1 MPDGTQQDERA
12 PPALQEGWFRVDE
25 LRLEDR
31 VAMSAGLASQLTF
44 YDLQQR
50 PAGTWGEMFADDEAL
65 VLARI
70 MSIDRAALQARFL
83 RHFDAAPL
91 QHLATQVVQLA
102 GWMDLWFKTL
112 KMGTGTA
119 SRALQE
125 RLDLLMGRRL
135 GEDMAWIF
143 EHFGSQSQDPALA
156 QLLNRTKQRLD
167 PAWIAP
173 RRVHAVAPERPPRE
187 LLRSAFFAF
196 LHAIERLQELAR
208 EQLPQSL
215 QSQTHEPAAGLF
227 LTFLQ
232 LFETAQNHLNRFTS
246 RHVDFYYD
254 ECLRLQPRPAEADVA
269 HLVCSRIAIQDPTQ
283 DSAATR
289 DVVIPRGTRFMAG
302 KDAAGDPVEFEAE
315 DRLLV
320 TDAQVVDLRTLR
332 LERDTL
338 ISPEREFDYVTRAK
352 SRQLPAGTGNVEAKG
367 SATAQAWPLFGGTD
381 FLQGTQLSE
390 DARIGLA
397 IASPLLWLKEGER
410 EIRIDLRFEH
420 AEDADPDVLLILKRM
435 ALDPTPALAA
445 AVFKRYL
452 VLDPRLL
459 ADDERSDPAALD
471 RLVQGLV
478 QGLEQG
484 FPLTPDASK
493 DGNTT
498 PPPPPLAARCYRHF
512 IYHLVLQAPTRE
524 LFYTRL
530 GRLFDRWLLSGRD
543 WLTPADVE
551 PIKHAARALLGP
563 EDDHPVQAGDPLCL
577 MRGTEPPEHDLVF
590 DQVFN
595 GVFAVALSVP
605 GGWYEADGAFVV
617 PAPAEPGATGMAAA
631 GGVQLV
637 IRLQP
642 EDPPVVACH
651 PPDHGPQWPQG
662 LPLLRLQ
669 LKAQARLYPYS
680 LLSDVL
686 LSEVTVAVQVRGVR
700 ELALHNQLG
709 RLDASKPFNPFG
721 PLPTPTSY
729 LVFGSPEA
737 ARKNLTA
744 LQLQIEWGGLP
755 PGAGGFGDYY
765 QGYDPVDNRSFTA
778 STAILRD
785 GQWQAAGAAAG
796 QPLFA
801 DAATS
806 GELSP
811 CSRIDVDAAALAK
824 HLRVVEGGLQDAAA
838 AAALPPLD
846 WGPAARNGFFKLQLS
861 GPPMAFGHQAY
872 PTLLTR
878 VVSENARRP
887 KNPLPIPNPPYTPV
901 MERLTLDYTAQRSLH
916 LNQIA
921 PREPGAQ
928 AGTGPSPD
936 GDRLLHLHPFG
947 VQEVYPRHA
956 GTAPTVLP
964 LYPQD
969 GHLFI
974 GLSASALQG
983 PLTLLFHLRD
993 ESAGTTLPHPPVT
1006 RWSYLE
1012 GDRWHPIAPER
1023 VLSDT
1028 TGGFLTS
1035 GIVTLD
1041 VPGDIALGNTVLPGD
1056 LYWLC
1061 VATDEGFSGFAGLY
1075 GVKAQ
1080 ALRVRRVL
1088 DADEGAAT
1096 TDAAHDTNPDTSPT
1110 LLPAGTIKAPVQS
1123 IPGLAS
1129 VRQVGPSWG
1138 LRRREDRAQARTR
1151 IGERL
1156 RHKQR
1161 ASTPWD
1167 YERLVL
1173 ERFAGVYKVKC
1184 FTAAEL
1190 GEHGALCAP
1199 GQVRVVVVPAVRRN
1213 EPQDSTLGPRMNA
1226 IDLQRI
1232 AEFLRG
1238 LASPFARIEVRNAAY
1253 ERVQVRC
1260 TVKLARGVAVGRTV
1274 RQLNQAI
1281 VEYLSPWHDIG
1292 YQARF
1297 DWVVRSED
1305 IETRLR
1311 EIDGVEFVTRL
1322 SLLHIA
1328 ADEQGVYTLGDT
1340 ARMATA
1346 KAIDADTVPGTRLRP
1361 KWAWS
1366 LALPMRQHLI
1376 ATAEHYGD
1384 PRPEPTG
1391 ISRLA
1396 IGSTFIVGGAGANG
1410 SAP

>member
-12 PPALQEGWFRVDE
+12 PPALQEGWFHVDE

-44 YDLQQR
+44 YDLQHR

-70 MSIDRAALQARFL
+70 MSVDRAALQARFL

-91 QHLATQVVQLA
+91 EHLATQVVTLA
-102 GWMDLWFKTL
+102 GWIDLWFKTL
-112 KMGTGTA
+112 KGGTGHA
-119 SRALQE
+119 ARALQE

-143 EHFGSQSQDPALA
+143 EHFGSGPSGNPSGSPLA
-156 QLLNRTKQRLD
+156 QLLDRTRQRLD
-167 PAWIAP
+167 PAWLAP
-173 RRVHAVAPERPPRE
+173 RRVHAVTPDRPPRE

-208 EQLPQSL
+208 EQLPHSL
-215 QSQTHEPAAGLF
+215 QSQAHEPAAGLF

-232 LFETAQNHLNRFTS
+232 LFEGAQKHLNRFTN

-269 HLVCSRIAIQDPTQ
+269 HLVCARDAAQDRTQ
-283 DSAATR
+283 PDRGAAR
-289 DVVIPRGTRFMAG
+289 DVIVPRGTRFMAG

-352 SRQLPAGTGNVEAKG
+352 ARQLPAGTGNVEAKG
-367 SATAQAWPLFGGTD
+367 AATAQAWPLFGGTD
-381 FLQGTQLSE
+381 FSQGTLRSE
-390 DARIGLA
+390 DARMGLA

-420 AEDADPDVLLILKRM
+420 AEDVDPDLVLLIKRM
-435 ALDPTPALAA
+435 THGPTPALTA
-445 AVFKRYL
+445 AVFRRYL

-459 ADDERSDPAALD
+459 AEAERNDPAALD
-471 RLVQGLV
+471 RLVQGLA
-478 QGLEQG
+478 QG
-484 FPLTPDASK
+484 FTLTPDEPGDK
-493 DGNTT
+493 T
-498 PPPPPLAARCYRHF
+498 PSPPLADRCYRFF
-512 IYHLVLQAPTRE
+512 IHQLVLLAPTRA

-543 WLTPADVE
+543 WLTLAEVE
-551 PIKHAARALLGP
+551 PIKRAAHVLLGA
-563 EDDHPVQAGDPLCL
+563 EDTHPADASDPLCL
-577 MRGTEPPEHDLVF
+577 MRGAHPPEHDLVF
-590 DQVFN
+590 DQIFN

-617 PAPAEPGATGMAAA
+617 PVPAEPGAPGGATAA

-637 IRLQP
+637 IRLLP

-651 PPDHGPQWPQG
+651 PPDHGPQWPEG

-680 LLSDVL
+680 LLADVR
-686 LSEVTVAVQVRGVR
+686 LSEVNVAVQVRGVR

-721 PLPTPTSY
+721 PLPTPSSY

-737 ARKNLTA
+737 ARKNLTS

-755 PGAGGFGDYY
+755 PGAGGFSGYY
-765 QGYDPVDNRSFTA
+765 QGYDEVDNRSFTA
-778 STAILRD
+778 TAAILRD
-785 GQWQAAGAAAG
+785 GQWQAAGTPTG

-801 DAATS
+801 DADAS

-811 CSRIDVDAAALAK
+811 CSRFDVDAAALAK
-824 HLRVVEGGLQDAAA
+824 HFRVVEGGLQDAAA
-838 AAALPPLD
+838 AATLPELA
-846 WGPAARNGFFKLQLS
+846 WGPGARNGFFKLQLS

-878 VVSENARRP
+878 VVSDNARRP
-887 KNPLPIPNPPYTPV
+887 KDPLPIPNPPYTPV

-916 LNQIA
+916 LGQIVQ
-921 PREPGAQ
+921 REPGAQ
-928 AGTGPSPD
+928 AGAGPSPD

-964 LYPQD
+964 LYPHD

-974 GLSASALQG
+974 GLSASTLQG

-993 ESAGTTLPHPPVT
+993 ESAGAALPHPPVT
-1006 RWSYLE
+1006 RWSYLA
-1012 GDRWHPIAPER
+1012 GDRWCPLAPER

-1041 VPGDIALGNTVLPGD
+1041 VPGDIARGNTVLPGE

-1088 DADEGAAT
+1088 DADMAAAT
-1096 TDAAHDTNPDTSPT
+1096 TEASIS

-1123 IPGLAS
+1123 IPGLAG

-1184 FTAAEL
+1184 FTPAEL
-1190 GEHGALCAP
+1190 GPEGAP

-1232 AEFLRG
+1232 TEFLRG

-1274 RQLNQAI
+1274 RLLNTAI

-1311 EIDGVEFVTRL
+1311 EIEGVEFVTRL

-1328 ADEQGVYTLGDT
+1328 ADEHGVYTLGDT

-1391 ISRLA
+1391 IARLA
-1396 IGSTFIVGGAGANG
+1396 IGSTFIVGGAGIERANG
-1410 SAP
+1410 GMAGGAP

>member
-31 VAMSAGLASQLTF
+31 VAMSAGLASQLNF
-44 YDLQQR
+44 FDLQHR

-91 QHLATQVVQLA
+91 EHLATQVVTLA

-143 EHFGSQSQDPALA
+143 EHFSRDATDPGLA

-167 PAWIAP
+167 PAWITP
-173 RRVHAVAPERPPRE
+173 RRVHAVTPDRPPRE

-196 LHAIERLQELAR
+196 LHAIERLQDLAR

-215 QSQTHEPAAGLF
+215 QSQAHEPAAGLF

-232 LFETAQNHLNRFTS
+232 LFEAAQKHLNRFTS

-254 ECLRLQPRPAEADVA
+254 DCLRLQPRPAQADVA
-269 HLVCSRIAIQDPTQ
+269 HLVCSREATQ
-283 DSAATR
+283 GAAQAR
-289 DVVIPRGTRFMAG
+289 EVVVPRGTRFVAG
-302 KDAAGDPVEFEAE
+302 KDAAGNPVEFEAE

-320 TDAQVVDLRTLR
+320 TDAQVMDLRTLR
-332 LERDTL
+332 LERDRL
-338 ISPEREFDYVTRAK
+338 ISPEREFNYVTRAK
-352 SRQLPAGTGNVEAKG
+352 SRQLPPCTGNMEAKDP
-367 SATAQAWPLFGGTD
+367 ATTVAWPLFGGTD
-381 FLQGTQLSE
+381 FSQGALASE

-420 AEDADPDVLLILKRM
+420 AEDTDPDVLLLLKRL
-435 ALDPTPALAA
+435 ALGPTPALVA

-452 VLDPRLL
+452 VLDPRLVAEDL
-459 ADDERSDPAALD
+459 RNDPAALD
-471 RLVQGLV
+471 RLAQDLA
-478 QGLEQG
+478 QG
-484 FPLTPDASK
+484 FDLA
-493 DGNTT
+493 
-498 PPPPPLAARCYRHF
+498 PPAPPEGAPPAPPLAARCYRHF
-512 IYHLVLQAPTRE
+512 IHQLVLQAPSRD

-543 WLTPADVE
+543 WLTPDQVA
-551 PIKHAARALLGP
+551 PLKRAARELLGD
-563 EDDHPVQAGDPLCL
+563 DDHHPLDPGDPLCL
-577 MRGTEPPEHDLVF
+577 MRGPFEPEHDLVF

-605 GGWYEADGAFVV
+605 GGWHEVDGAFVV
-617 PAPAEPGATGMAAA
+617 PAAPEPGTPGLAGTASAA

-637 IRLQP
+637 LRLLT

-651 PPDHGPQWPQG
+651 APDHGAMWPEG

-669 LKAQARLYPYS
+669 LKSQARLYPYS

-700 ELALHNQLG
+700 DLALHNQLG
-709 RLDASKPFNPFG
+709 RLDATKPFNPFG
-721 PLPTPTSY
+721 PLPTTSSY

-755 PGAGGFGDYY
+755 PGPGGFGEYY

-778 STAILRD
+778 NAAILRD
-785 GQWQAAGAAAG
+785 GQWQVAHASTGTPID

-801 DAATS
+801 QAAGS

-811 CSRIDVDAAALAK
+811 CSRFEVDPAALAK
-824 HLRVVEGGLQDAAA
+824 HFRVVEGGLQDAAA
-838 AAALPPLD
+838 EASLPPLD
-846 WGPAARNGFFKLQLS
+846 WGPATRNGFFRLQLS

-887 KNPLPIPNPPYTPV
+887 KHPLPIPNPPYTPV
-901 MERLTLDYTAQRSLH
+901 MERLTLDYEARRSLH
-916 LNQIA
+916 LGQVA
-921 PREPGAQ
+921 PRDT
-928 AGTGPSPD
+928 TGPGLD

-974 GLSASALQG
+974 GLAATAVQG

-993 ESAGTTLPHPPVT
+993 ESAGTALPHPPVT
-1006 RWSYLE
+1006 RWSYLA

-1041 VPGDIALGNTVLPGD
+1041 VPGDIATGNTVLPGD

-1061 VATDEGFSGFAGLY
+1061 VATDEGFGGFAGLY

-1088 DADEGAAT
+1088 GAGTADGE
-1096 TDAAHDTNPDTSPT
+1096 DTAPT

-1123 IPGLAS
+1123 IAGLAS

-1173 ERFAGVYKVKC
+1173 ERFAGVFKVKC

-1190 GEHGALCAP
+1190 GPPDAQATP

-1232 AEFLRG
+1232 AEYLRG
-1238 LASPFARIEVRNAAY
+1238 LASPFARVEVRNAAY

-1340 ARMATA
+1340 ARAATTQ
-1346 KAIDADTVPGTRLRP
+1346 AIDADTVPGTRLRP

-1376 ATAEHYGD
+1376 ATAEQYGD

-1396 IGSTFIVGGAGANG
+1396 IGSTFIVGGSAAGG
-1410 SAP
+1410 AP

>member
-1 MPDGTQQDERA
+1 MPDGTQQDQRA
-12 PPALQEGWFRVDE
+12 PAALQEGWFRVDE

-44 YDLQQR
+44 FDLQHR
-50 PAGTWGEMFADDEAL
+50 PAGTWGEMFADDEAM

-70 MSIDRAALQARFL
+70 MSIDIASLQARFL

-91 QHLATQVVQLA
+91 EHLATQVITLA
-102 GWMDLWFKTL
+102 GWMDQWFKTL
-112 KMGTGTA
+112 KTGTGTA

-143 EHFGSQSQDPALA
+143 EHFGIDTNTALG
-156 QLLNRTKQRLD
+156 QLLARTRQRLD
-167 PAWIAP
+167 PAWLAP
-173 RRVHAVAPERPPRE
+173 HPVHAVPPDRPPRE
-187 LLRSAFFAF
+187 RLRSAFFAF
-196 LHAIERLQELAR
+196 LHAIERLQDLAR
-208 EQLPQSL
+208 EQLPRSL
-215 QSQTHEPAAGLF
+215 QSEAHEPAAGLF

-232 LFETAQNHLNRFTS
+232 LFEGAQRHLNRFTT

-254 ECLRLQPRPAEADVA
+254 ECLRLQPRAAEADTA
-269 HLVCSRIAIQDPTQ
+269 HLVCARDATQ
-283 DSAATR
+283 DRTQQDRSPAR
-289 DVVIPRGTRFMAG
+289 DVVIPRGTRFLAG

-315 DRLLV
+315 ERLLV

-352 SRQLPAGTGNVEAKG
+352 SRQLPAGTGNPEPKG
-367 SATAQAWPLFGGTD
+367 TATAQAWPLFGGTD
-381 FLQGTQLSE
+381 FSQGAQPAE

-420 AEDADPDVLLILKRM
+420 AEDGDPDVLLLIKRM
-435 ALDPTPALAA
+435 THGPTPTLAA

-459 ADDERSDPAALD
+459 GEAERSDAAALE
-471 RLVQGLV
+471 RLVQDLA
-478 QGLEQG
+478 EG
-484 FPLTPDASK
+484 FALAPSDTDYKA
-493 DGNTT
+493 G
-498 PPPPPLAARCYRHF
+498 PPLAARCYRFF
-512 IYHLVLQAPTRE
+512 IHQLVLRAATRE

-543 WLTPADVE
+543 WLTPAEVA
-551 PIKHAARALLGP
+551 PLKQAARTLLGP
-563 EDDHPVQAGDPLCL
+563 GDHERPPDAGDPLCL
-577 MRGTEPPEHDLVF
+577 IRGTAQPEHGLVF

-595 GVFAVALSVP
+595 GVFGVALSVP

-617 PAPAEPGATGMAAA
+617 PAPAEPGAAAAA

-637 IRLQP
+637 IRLLP

-651 PPDHGPQWPQG
+651 APTHGAPWPEG

-686 LSEVTVAVQVRGVR
+686 LSEVTVAVEVHGVR

-721 PLPTPTSY
+721 PLPTPSSY

-737 ARKNLTA
+737 ARKNLVS
-744 LQLQIEWGGLP
+744 LHMLVEWGGLP
-755 PGAGGFGDYY
+755 PGAGGFAAYY
-765 QGYDPVDNRSFTA
+765 EGYEPVDNRSFTA
-778 STAILRD
+778 TTAILRD
-785 GQWQAAGAAAG
+785 GQWQAAGAPIG

-801 DAATS
+801 DADAS
-806 GELSP
+806 GQLSP
-811 CSRIDVDAAALAK
+811 CKCLVVDEAALAK
-824 HLRVVEGGLQDAAA
+824 HQRAVEGGLQEAAA
-838 AAALPPLD
+838 AAALPELT
-846 WGPAARNGFFKLQLS
+846 WGPSARNGFFRLQLS

-872 PTLLTR
+872 PTLLTGA
-878 VVSENARRP
+878 VTENARRP
-887 KNPLPIPNPPYTPV
+887 KDPVLLPNPPYTPV
-901 MERLTLDYTAQRSLH
+901 MERLTLDYVARRSLH
-916 LNQIA
+916 LGQVVQ
-921 PREPGAQ
+921 REPGSD
-928 AGTGPSPD
+928 P
-936 GDRLLHLHPFG
+936 GDTDLLLHLHPFG
-947 VQEVYPRHA
+947 MQEVYPRNA

-974 GLSASALQG
+974 GLSAGSAPQG
-983 PLTLLFHLRD
+983 ALALLFHLRD
-993 ESAGTTLPHPPVT
+993 ESAGTTLPHLPVT
-1006 RWSYLE
+1006 RWSYLAD
-1012 GDRWHPIAPER
+1012 DRWHPLAPER

-1041 VPGDIALGNTVLPGD
+1041 VPGDIARGNTVLPAE

-1061 VATDEGFSGFAGLY
+1061 VTTDESVAAFAGLY

-1088 DADEGAAT
+1088 GADMAAAT
-1096 TDAAHDTNPDTSPT
+1096 TEAGLT
-1110 LLPAGTIKAPVQS
+1110 LLPEGTIKAPVQS
-1123 IPGLAS
+1123 IPGLAG

-1138 LRRREDRAQARTR
+1138 LRRREDRQQARTR
-1151 IGERL
+1151 MGERL

-1173 ERFAGVYKVKC
+1173 ERFPGVFKVKC
-1184 FTAAEL
+1184 FTGAEL
-1190 GEHGALCAP
+1190 GQDGTP

-1232 AEFLRG
+1232 GEFLRA

-1274 RQLNQAI
+1274 RLLNQAI

-1311 EIDGVEFVTRL
+1311 EIEGVEFVTRL

-1328 ADEQGVYTLGDT
+1328 ADEHGVYTLGDT
-1340 ARMATA
+1340 ARAATI
-1346 KAIDADTVPGTRLRP
+1346 KTIDADTVPGTRLRP

-1376 ATAEHYGD
+1376 ATAEQYGD

-1391 ISRLA
+1391 IARLA
-1396 IGSTFIVGGAGANG
+1396 IGSTFIVGGSAVNG